1 MKTYKHL
8 IEYALSDECMDKALN
23 NAIKRKTWRQEV
35 QDLLAH
41 KDEVKAQIREDIL
54 NRRLKQIIHRG
65 YRRLDGAMKK
75 ERIIVQPYF
84 TRTRPEQ
91 WIQHIAI
98 EAVRPIISK
107 GFYFHSCGSVPQKG
121 VHCGKK
127 YLAKY
132 IKKHQKDV
140 RYCLKID
147 VRKFYQSINTDLLK
161 YKLERII
168 KDDLMLYLLY
178 WIIDNNVAILDD
190 GSVIAGGLPVG
201 GYPSQYFANFFLQD
215 FDHYLKEVVK
225 VDFYM
230 RYMDD
235 IVILARNKR
244 ELHSVLKT
252 IREYLQGLGLEL
264 KSNYQVFKFHYINKR
279 GEESGRFIDFMGFK
293 FYRNRTTIRKATFLR
308 ACRIARKIGRTKR
321 LTLKRAYKIISYKGW
336 FDSSD
341 SFQAYEKYILKYVSV
356 RKCKELISAES
367 KRSNK
372 NGSNLQNSAIKQKT
386 A

>member
-1 MKTYKHL
+1 
-8 IEYALSDECMDKALN
+8 MDKALN

-252 IREYLQGLGLEL
+252 IREYLQGIGLEL

>member
-8 IEYALSDECMDKALN
+8 IEYALSDECMEKALQ
-23 NAIKRKTWRQEV
+23 NAIKRKSGRPEV
-35 QDLLAH
+35 QDLIAH
-41 KDEVKAQIREDIL
+41 KEEVKAKIRDDIL
-54 NRRLKQIIHRG
+54 NKNLKQLIHRG
-65 YRRLDGAMKK
+65 YKRLDGAQQK

-98 EAVRPIISK
+98 EAIRPILTK
-107 GFYFHSCGSVPQKG
+107 GFYFHSCGSVPKKG

-147 VRKFYQSINTDLLK
+147 VRKFYQSVDTNLLK

-168 KDDLMLYLLY
+168 KDDLMLYVLF

-190 GSVIAGGLPVG
+190 GSVIAGGLTVG
-201 GYPSQYFANFFLQD
+201 GYPSQYFANFFFQD
-215 FDHYLKEVVK
+215 FDHYIKEVVK

-235 IVILARNKR
+235 IVILGRNKK
-244 ELHSVLKT
+244 ELHLILNKVRDFLHG
-252 IREYLQGLGLEL
+252 IGLEL
-264 KSNYQVFKFHYINKR
+264 KQNYQVFKFHYVNKR
-279 GEESGRFIDFMGFK
+279 GENKGRFIDFMGFK
-293 FYRNRTTIRKATFLR
+293 FYRDKTTIRKSTFLR

-336 FDSSD
+336 FDDTD
-341 SFQAYEKYILKYVSV
+341 SFKAFEQYIKKNVSV
-356 RKCKELISAES
+356 RDCRNLISLDA
-367 KRSNK
+367 KRSKK
-372 NGSNLQNSAIKQKT
+372 NECKLQNSTSKQKT

>member
-8 IEYALSDECMDKALN
+8 IEYALSDECMEKALK
-23 NAIKRKTWRQEV
+23 NAIKRKTWRPEV

-41 KDEVKAQIREDIL
+41 KDEVKAQIREDVL
-54 NRRLKQIIHRG
+54 DRRLKQIIHRG

-98 EAVRPIISK
+98 EAIRPIISK

-178 WIIDNNVAILDD
+178 WIIDNNIAIIDD
-190 GSVIAGGLPVG
+190 GSIIAGGLPVG
-201 GYPSQYFANFFLQD
+201 GYPSQYFANFFFQD

-235 IVILARNKR
+235 IVILGRNKK
-244 ELHSVLKT
+244 ELHSVLNRV
-252 IREYLQGLGLEL
+252 REYLQGIGLEL
-264 KSNYQVFKFHYINKR
+264 KVIIKFLNFITSINKAKNADVLLILWGLSSIGTKQR
-279 GEESGRFIDFMGFK
+279 FEERHFFVLAELQEKSGEQKD
-293 FYRNRTTIRKATFLR
+293 LR
-308 ACRIARKIGRTKR
+308 
-321 LTLKRAYKIISYKGW
+321 
-336 FDSSD
+336 
-341 SFQAYEKYILKYVSV
+341 
-356 RKCKELISAES
+356 
-367 KRSNK
+367 
-372 NGSNLQNSAIKQKT
+372 
-386 A
+386 